1 MRGEENKTCLSLR
14 KGKKKKV
21 KKNLEGFGAATEIIL
36 TT

>member
-1 MRGEENKTCLSLR
+1 MFKFEEGE
-14 KGKKKKV
+14 KKKKV